1 MEETKPTYEL
11 VKDVTGK
18 SPKARGPQVI
28 NAYGYEIKVP
38 HPPKDNCK
46 KCYGRGY
53 IGQEAKTHLIIMC
66 KKCYP
71 MI

>member
-1 MEETKPTYEL
+1 MEEQKPTYVL
-11 VKDVTGK
+11 VEDVTGK
-18 SPKARGPQVI
+18 PKPSGPQVI

-38 HPPKDNCK
+38 YPPKNSCK
-46 KCYGRGY
+46 KCFGRGY
-53 IGQEAKTHLIIMC
+53 IGQESKTKLIIMC